1 MPVRMKSFQMKTK
14 EIMKQITHF
23 EQGKEKQKHNDDKI
37 ARKRHQIQ
45 IRR

>member
-1 MPVRMKSFQMKTK
+1 MRMKSYQTKTK
-14 EIMKQITHF
+14 EILKQITHF
-23 EQGKEKQKHNDDKI
+23 EQSKEKQKLNDDKI